1 LGALAVKL
9 QNLHLRGVRGQ
20 MVVGFGVKGLGA
32 ATSFLFTW
40 LLARTAGAAGVG
52 AFGTSLTTVQM
63 CVILA
68 LLGLDAILVRSVS
81 VNLALENTGRARAA
95 ARHAIQVATGAGL
108 ALALIIVLFHW
119 QIAVDLIGSPAIAQS
134 LMVLSLVI
142 PILVYCRLV
151 STVLRGVRWIG
162 LSQFIDGPLTTS
174 FGSLVLAIV
183 WVRGMPA
190 DAVFASQ
197 LYLLGGVIT
206 AAVAT
211 FLYMR
216 AVRSWQP
223 REPLD
228 ESLLKPGFLILV
240 ANANNLFTDWF
251 ATVLLAATHG
261 PVEAGLFRVGYQIAA
276 ILKLFSATSET
287 ILQPVF
293 AVAYRQ
299 GDLPRIGRILRLTII
314 GLLLAS
320 APLALAVLV
329 APEWIMRIFGKQF
342 TSGAAAMQIMVLGQ
356 VFSLIFASSGSV
368 LMMASRERL
377 TVVLT
382 TIAAIIGTIL
392 ALLLIPPYGALGAAF
407 AILGPL
413 LFSRMASM
421 VAVRRLGVRI
431 F

>member
-1 LGALAVKL
+1 
-9 QNLHLRGVRGQ
+9 

-40 LLARTAGAAGVG
+40 LLARIAGAAGVG
-52 AFGTSLTTVQM
+52 TFGTSLTTVQL
-63 CVILA
+63 CVTLS

-81 VNLALENTGRARAA
+81 VHLALDQTGLARAA
-95 ARHAIQVATGAGL
+95 ARHALLMGTSAGL
-108 ALALIIVLFHW
+108 ALTTIIVLFHW
-119 QIAVDLIGSPAIAQS
+119 QIAVDLIGSPAIAKS
-134 LMVLSLVI
+134 LMVLSLII
-142 PILVYCRLV
+142 PIMVYCRLL
-151 STVLRGVRWIG
+151 STVLRGVKWIG

-174 FGSLVLAIV
+174 FGSLVLAV
-183 WVRGMPA
+183 VLVMGVPVS
-190 DAVFASQ
+190 AVFPSQ
-197 LYLLGGVIT
+197 LYLIGWLIT
-206 AAVAT
+206 AALAT

-223 REPLD
+223 RVPLE

-240 ANANNLFTDWF
+240 ANLNNVFTDWF
-251 ATVLLAATHG
+251 ATILLAATHG
-261 PVEAGLFRVGYQIAA
+261 PAEAGLFRVGYQIAA
-276 ILKLFSATSET
+276 TLKLFSATSET

-299 GDLPRIGRILRLTII
+299 GDLRRIGRILRLTIF
-314 GLLLAS
+314 GLVLIS

-329 APEWIMRIFGKQF
+329 APQWIMRIFGAQF
-342 TSGAAAMQIMVLGQ
+342 TAGATAMQIMVLGQ
-356 VFSLIFASSGSV
+356 VFSLVFAASGSV

-382 TIAAIIGTIL
+382 TISAVIGTVL
-392 ALLLIPPYGALGAAF
+392 ALIFIPPYGALGAAI

-413 LFSRMASM
+413 LFLRLASM
-421 VAVRRLGVRI
+421 IAVRRLGVPI